1 MPNEPLTP
9 SRWRR
14 ALGIYLDFL
23 VFSVPAGLA
32 WWAVRGASPGDA
44 GAPLWIEAS
53 VFGVVETAVFRWYRW
68 LPGHWAA
75 GIALEPAVHVDADIL
90 ARQRWWTVLLGVLTT
105 LEGAKTAVRWTVWE
119 APTPIL
125 GMNPG
130 PVMGPVVSVLQGGLL
145 VVLGLLVVRGRTRGA
160 MIGAVVYGVIALSAM
175 TSYDLWAEWFRASYA
190 GNREFMGRPMQ
201 EERLEAV
208 LPWLTPY
215 MVISNVLIAAWM
227 VAAARRFRRADTGE
241 AA

>member
-1 MPNEPLTP
+1 V
-9 SRWRR
+9 
-14 ALGIYLDFL
+14 LGLYLDFL
-23 VFSVPAGLA
+23 VFSVPVGLA
-32 WWAVRGASPGDA
+32 WWLVRSAIPGAA
-44 GAPLWIEAS
+44 GAPLWVEAS
-53 VFGVVETAVFRWYRW
+53 AFAVIETIIFRVHGW

-75 GIALEPAVHVDADIL
+75 GIVLRPAAHLEVDVL
-90 ARQRWWTVLLGVLTT
+90 ARQRWWTILLGVLTT

-119 APTPIL
+119 APIPIL

-130 PVMGPVVSVLQGGLL
+130 PVAGPVVNVLQGSLL
-145 VVLGLLVVRGRTRGA
+145 VVVGLVVVRGRTRGA

-175 TSYDLWAEWFRASYA
+175 ASYDLWAEWFRASYA